1 MSSKIIAIRLIGHSL
16 KIPSEF
22 NSYLDAITTLCSG
35 NGELSGG
42 MSLGDMYV
50 QYAYNSDSS
59 KLVKKFSNDVNLK
72 FLTDGSN
79 QELKTVSL
87 GLTFENNEII
97 PTLFDAAAGVIANE
111 RIPTARFEIDQNNT
125 IALKKMPFIQE
136 SAAAN
141 NQSTVAGAATTSA
154 KADEAKGKGKGNS
167 VKASS
172 GEPGTG
178 TPAPSFEASA
188 EPHYEFDPHEQAAH

>member
-22 NSYLDAITTLCSG
+22 NAYLDAITTLCSG

-50 QYAYNSDSS
+50 QYAYNSDSG
-59 KLVKKFSNDVNLK
+59 KLAKKFSNDVNLK

-136 SAAAN
+136 AAAAN
-141 NQSTVAGAATTSA
+141 NQSTGAGAATTSA
-154 KADEAKGKGKGNS
+154 KADGARGKGNS
-167 VKASS
+167 GKAAS

-178 TPAPSFEASA
+178 TPAPGFEASA